1 MPWYWTDDVALV
13 LVAKGRIDSS
23 IGDTLRQ
30 LPVAYRIE
38 LETIEAAAEQ
48 LLDEGEIP
56 LAA

>member
-1 MPWYWTDDVALV
+1 MACYGTDDVAVV
-13 LVAKGRIDSS
+13 LVDKGRIVSTM
-23 IGDTLRQ
+23 GETLRQ

-48 LLDEGEIP
+48 LVDEGEIP